1 MRILGLDIGS
11 KTIGVAVSDELCLIA
26 QGVTTL
32 KRKGLDHDISE
43 LLKLIEER
51 EVTKLVIGLPKNMN
65 NTLGPSA
72 EMVLSFIEEFNKQS
86 ALPVITWDERL
97 STVAAEKVLLEADMS
112 RKKRKRVIDKV
123 AAMLI
128 LQGYLD
134 SQVRI
139 KNPSI
144 EQ

>member
-11 KTIGVAVSDELCLIA
+11 KTIGVAVSDELKLIA
-26 QGVTTL
+26 HGLFTL
-32 KRKGLDHDISE
+32 KRKGLQHDIRE
-43 LLKLIEER
+43 LEKLIEEQGV
-51 EVTKLVIGLPKNMN
+51 EKIVIGLPKNMS

-72 EMVLSFIEEFNKQS
+72 NKVLSFIEELKKWVE
-86 ALPVITWDERL
+86 LPIITWDERL

-123 AAMLI
+123 AALLI

-134 SQVRI
+134 SQQRL
-139 KNPSI
+139 KNPS
-144 EQ
+144 